1 MNWDH
6 SQTSVLCVQS
16 VVCLHCTLHND
27 GGVSV
32 CLCVS
37 VCVPGS
43 QQLMSPRLSFPIPN
57 HLGSVQL
64 LRNLE
69 SKIKMFTKYF

>member
-1 MNWDH
+1 MPVVAVTTAHFTMMHTNGW
-6 SQTSVLCVQS
+6 VCV
-16 VVCLHCTLHND
+16 C
-27 GGVSV
+27 VSV
-32 CLCVS
+32 CVS

>member
-1 MNWDH
+1 MPVVAVTTAHFTMMHTNG
-6 SQTSVLCVQS
+6 CVC
-16 VVCLHCTLHND
+16 VC
-27 GGVSV
+27 V
-32 CLCVS
+32 CVCVA

-43 QQLMSPRLSFPIPN
+43 QQLMSPRLLFPISN
-57 HLGSVQL
+57 NLGSVQR

>member
-1 MNWDH
+1 MPVVAVTTAHFTMMHTNGW
-6 SQTSVLCVQS
+6 VCVC
-16 VVCLHCTLHND
+16 VCVC
-27 GGVSV
+27 V